1 MADKHHNCPWS
12 LKINGVVRPSMK
24 RFKKIY
30 IEITNICNLSCNFC
44 PGTYRPL
51 EVMDEA
57 RFKQILK
64 AIRPYTDYVSFHLM
78 GEPLLNPNLARF
90 FKMSHEAGLK
100 VNLTTNGT
108 LLEQTQSVLLKASA
122 LRQVNLSLSSF
133 EGNVMTVSLERYLT
147 TVTEFVKQSVENS
160 DIICAIRLWNMDS
173 VHLKGSNRF
182 NEQILTFLETHLDV
196 AKGTLAVLL
205 KDKSSAMLKERV
217 FLHLAEKFEWP
228 DLKKTDEVYKVF
240 CHGLRDQMGILV
252 DGTVVPCCLDSDGN
266 IPLGNVLN
274 TPLEDILHSE
284 RAIALFNGF
293 SRRHAAEPL
302 CQKCGYARRY

>member
-1 MADKHHNCPWS
+1 MESHFPM
-12 LKINGVVRPSMK
+12 MK

-57 RFKQILK
+57 RFKQILT
-64 AIRPYTDYVSFHLM
+64 AIRPYTDYVFFHLM
-78 GEPLLNPNLARF
+78 GEPLLNPNLERF
-90 FKMSHEAGLK
+90 LEMSHGAGIK

-108 LLEQTQSVLLKASA
+108 LLGQAQSVLLKAPA
-122 LRQVNLSLSSF
+122 LRQVNISLSSF
-133 EGNVMTVSLERYLT
+133 EANVMTVSLERYLT
-147 TVTEFVKQSVENS
+147 RVTEFVKEAAENS
-160 DIICAIRLWNMDS
+160 GIICAIRLWNMDS

-182 NEQILTFLETHLDV
+182 NEQIVQFLETHLDV
-196 AKGTLAVLL
+196 EKGTLSARL
-205 KDKSSAMLKERV
+205 KDKPSAMLKERV

-228 DLKKTDEVYKVF
+228 DLKKNDEVHKVF

-274 TPLEDILHSE
+274 TPLEEILHSE

>member
-1 MADKHHNCPWS
+1 
-12 LKINGVVRPSMK
+12 
-24 RFKKIY
+24 
-30 IEITNICNLSCNFC
+30 
-44 PGTYRPL
+44 
-51 EVMDEA
+51 MDEA

-108 LLEQTQSVLLKASA
+108 LLKQTQSVLLNASA

-133 EGNVMTVSLERYLT
+133 EANVMTVSLERYLT
-147 TVTEFVKQSVENS
+147 RVTEFVKQCVENS

-173 VHLKGSNRF
+173 VHSKGSNRF
-182 NEQILTFLETHLDV
+182 NEQILKFLETHLDM

-205 KDKSSAMLKERV
+205 KDKPNAMLKERV

-228 DLKKTDEVYKVF
+228 DLKKTDEVHKVF

-266 IPLGNVLN
+266 IALGNVLN